1 MISSTQIEELNKIIT
16 EVAALYQQKVHYIV
30 NQTLE
35 DEDPVWK
42 LEDLEEL
49 RKIREQLKLL
59 FQIRDNCIKVIQDL
73 EQLQNSF
80 CLLN

>member
-1 MISSTQIEELNKIIT
+1 MISSTQIEELNQVII
-16 EVAALYQQKVHYIV
+16 EVAALYRQKVQNIV
-30 NQTLE
+30 NQTCE

-49 RKIREQLKLL
+49 RKIRKQLNLL
-59 FQIRDNCIKVIQDL
+59 FQIRDNCVKVIQDL
-73 EQLQNSF
+73 EQLRDSF